1 LFVIS
6 IAALFAS
13 VSLLG
18 SGAKAE
24 DPKPKAKNIILFIG
38 DGAGYNSWVATA
50 MYLGRYSSETKKTN
64 LLCDTS
70 EWLKLACATYP
81 LSLSTKPRKSG
92 QQEPELVYDP
102 KKAWDAQEGYAW
114 LRKTATD
121 SAGAGTAMSTG
132 ALTYNNAI
140 NWSDLDQPLAPTLVE
155 LAKRAGKSTG
165 VVTSVQWS
173 HATPATLGGAK
184 VPKRD
189 DYETIARQMLTS
201 GTLDVIMG
209 AGHPE
214 VDNNGQPLPEEKRDY
229 RYVGGK
235 DTWQALEAARATPG
249 GTYQGFRPV
258 VTQEEFAALCSGQT
272 PSKVVGTAKVATTLQ
287 ASRSFARAATSQSAT
302 ADELPFTE
310 PFVPGV
316 PSLSL
321 MVKGALNILDDNPN
335 GFYLMIEGGA
345 IDWANHANRPARMI
359 EEMIDFLNAI
369 ETAVA
374 WVEKHS
380 NWSETLVIIVADHET
395 GLIWGPDSDKV
406 PFQPLVDRGPG
417 KIPGLRY
424 SSTGHSNS
432 LVPLYARGA
441 GAELFRN
448 LREGNDPI
456 RGPYVHL
463 TSIFRVISSVISAD

>member
-1 LFVIS
+1 
-6 IAALFAS
+6 
-13 VSLLG
+13 
-18 SGAKAE
+18 
-24 DPKPKAKNIILFIG
+24 
-38 DGAGYNSWVATA
+38 
-50 MYLGRYSSETKKTN
+50 
-64 LLCDTS
+64 
-70 EWLKLACATYP
+70 
-81 LSLSTKPRKSG
+81 
-92 QQEPELVYDP
+92 
-102 KKAWDAQEGYAW
+102 
-114 LRKTATD
+114 
-121 SAGAGTAMSTG
+121 MSTG

-235 DTWQALEAARATPG
+235 DTWQALEAARAHPR

-321 MVKGALNILDDNPN
+321 MVKGAANILDDNPN

-345 IDWANHANRPARMI
+345 IDCGQPCQPASSYDRGN
-359 EEMIDFLNAI
+359 DRFSKCHQ
-369 ETAVA
+369 TAVA

-395 GLIWGPDSDKV
+395 GLTWGPDSDQS
-406 PFQPLVDRGPG
+406 PFQPW
-417 KIPGLRY
+417 
-424 SSTGHSNS
+424 STE
-432 LVPLYARGA
+432 ARGRFLDFVTRPPVIRTAWCRCTHGSA

-448 LREGNDPI
+448 LRREMTPSGDRMFI
-456 RGPYVHL
+456 L
-463 TSIFRVISSVISAD
+463 QASFE